1 MQHGNHKFN
10 TAFEM
15 AMATICAFSPS
26 KYTLPHWKCVFLCCV
41 KYPHID
47 LPSPESDQHN
57 FNASPT
63 ICFHAY
69 HLIARCDVH
78 GRGPFY
84 ENKQC
89 QLCEAT
95 SD

>member
-47 LPSPESDQHN
+47 LPVQN
-57 FNASPT
+57 
-63 ICFHAY
+63 
-69 HLIARCDVH
+69 
-78 GRGPFY
+78 
-84 ENKQC
+84 Q
-89 QLCEAT
+89 T
-95 SD
+95 SIISMLVQQYVSMRTT